1 MLFVKRLLPVL
12 LLAVIPAMAQDGGSA
27 SIAATPDTSSKPVA
41 RPKSFDQTAMD
52 KTVNPCEDFYQYAC
66 GNWRKN
72 NPIPGDQSRWG
83 RFNELAEYNRQV
95 LREIVEQDA
104 QMKKRTPIQQK
115 VGDMYS
121 SCMDEKTA
129 NEKGAAPLKPTLD
142 RINAI

>member
-12 LLAVIPAMAQDGGSA
+12 LLAVISAMAQDGGSA

-83 RFNELAEYNRQV
+83 RFNELAEYNRQI
-95 LREIVEQDA
+95 LHDILEKDSHA
-104 QMKKRTPIQQK
+104 KGKRTPVEQK
-115 VGDMYS
+115 VGDLYG
-121 SCMDEKTA
+121 SCMDEEIGRA
-129 NEKGAAPLKPTLD
+129 SCRE
-142 RINAI
+142 RV